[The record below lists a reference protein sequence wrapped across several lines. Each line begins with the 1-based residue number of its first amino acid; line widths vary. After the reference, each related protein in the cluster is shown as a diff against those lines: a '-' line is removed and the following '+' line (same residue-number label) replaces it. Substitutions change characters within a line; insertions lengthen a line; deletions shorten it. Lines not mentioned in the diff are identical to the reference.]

1 MVEPVAG
8 STGGARPTMGD
19 VARAAGV
26 STALV
31 SIVMRGVPG
40 ASEATRRRVLDI
52 ADEMGYVP
60 DRRAQKLRQAS
71 SRLLGVVFELQ
82 QPFHGD
88 VVEQIYAAAT
98 RRGYDVMLSAVAPSR
113 AEKVAVQALLRE
125 RCEAA
130 ILLGTRFD
138 SDELGAL
145 ADRVPALVV
154 ARASGLPGV
163 GAVRGDDVAG
173 ITLAVDHLTE
183 LGHRNI
189 AHIDG
194 ADAPGGADRRAGFL
208 AAMHRHGLSAS
219 ATVVAG
225 GTTETEGAQGMHKL
239 LEMATPPT
247 AVVAFNDR
255 CATGVLD
262 LLVRRGRDVPA
273 DISVMGYDDSRLARI
288 PHVQMTT
295 ISQDATHM
303 AEAAVDGALAQIAGD
318 KAVDLVL
325 APHLVRRATTG
336 PVAHRD

>member
-88 VVEQIYAAAT
+88 LVEQIYAAAT

-113 AEKVAVQALLRE
+113 AEKVAVQALMRSAARPRSSSAPGSTPMRSAPWPIACPPRRGARKRPARS
-125 RCEAA
+125 RCRA
-130 ILLGTRFD
+130 GRRRRRNHPGRRPPHRTRAP
-138 SDELGAL
+138 EHRPHRRRRRA
-145 ADRVPALVV
+145 RRRRPAG
-154 ARASGLPGV
+154 RFPG
-163 GAVRGDDVAG
+163 R
-173 ITLAVDHLTE
+173 
-183 LGHRNI
+183 
-189 AHIDG
+189 
-194 ADAPGGADRRAGFL
+194 DAPARTVGFGNGRGGRHDGNRRRR
-208 AAMHRHGLSAS
+208 RHARTS
-219 ATVVAG
+219 
-225 GTTETEGAQGMHKL
+225 GTAHS
-239 LEMATPPT
+239 PT

-273 DISVMGYDDSRLARI
+273 DISVVGYDDSAWRGFR
-288 PHVQMTT
+288 TC
-295 ISQDATHM
+295 
-303 AEAAVDGALAQIAGD
+303 
-318 KAVDLVL
+318 
-325 APHLVRRATTG
+325 R
-336 PVAHRD
+336 